1 MTMRTTL
8 GTAQQLHLSRAA
20 RTAGEAF
27 AFEEPE
33 TLAPVARNGLPL
45 GVFLAGLA
53 VVAFAALYLMVG

>member
-27 AFEEPE
+27 AFDEPE
-33 TLAPVARNGLPL
+33 ILAQPSQGRWSLGLFIVA
-45 GVFLAGLA
+45 LAIVA
-53 VVAFAALYLMVG
+53 VAAIYVTVR